1 MSRSASVVC
10 GRFRS
15 SILSRSLLVS
25 GLGCFM
31 DSLLIINTINTI
43 NTINNIIKAGRLSS
57 SKAGRPWMWLR
68 RRNRDR
74 RCLLL

>member
-1 MSRSASVVC
+1 MIRSASVVC

-31 DSLLIINTINTI
+31 DSLLIITRVLINTS
-43 NTINNIIKAGRLSS
+43 IKAGRLSS

-68 RRNRDR
+68 RRNRGR